1 MPNESKRQY
10 YGNILI
16 KNAPTPIVDERD
28 IALFSYLLL
37 QSPQFIFIAILIVIV
52 LAVLVIVLVLTRGLH
67 LLRSPLQPQRL
78 STQTA
83 HERKDVREQ
92 LETTTQQLVETQEQ
106 LEDSHKQLTE
116 TQRQLAEVRRQQEET
131 QRQLAKTQERLED
144 TRRQLVETQE
154 QLMAAQ
160 NQLGE
165 ARKWQGEFVIGDDLL
180 NNKAWIKLTQECV
193 TLFDELDRK
202 STSMDPRRQ
211 ELAGYVCSQLEEILE
226 RCGVTI
232 ISGDSTFDD
241 RRHRPYPA
249 VSRVAAGT
257 AIAETLSPGFVVGPR
272 VLRRARVRLAEET
285 E

>member
-1 MPNESKRQY
+1 M
-10 YGNILI
+10 
-16 KNAPTPIVDERD
+16 
-28 IALFSYLLL
+28 FSHALL
-37 QSPQFIFIAILIVIV
+37 QSQQLIFIPILIVIV
-52 LAVLVIVLVLTRGLH
+52 IVVLIVVFVLTGGLQ
-67 LLRSPLQPQRL
+67 LLRSRMQPRRL
-78 STQTA
+78 STQTV
-83 HERKDVREQ
+83 HKQEDIREQ
-92 LETTTQQLVETQEQ
+92 LEATTQ
-106 LEDSHKQLTE
+106 
-116 TQRQLAEVRRQQEET
+116 
-131 QRQLAKTQERLED
+131 
-144 TRRQLVETQE
+144 QLVETQE

-160 NQLGE
+160 EQLRE
-165 ARKWQGEFVIGDDLL
+165 ARESESQGDCLIGDDLL

-193 TLFDELDRK
+193 SLFDELDRK
-202 STSMDPRRQ
+202 SASMDPRRQ

-232 ISGDSTFDD
+232 ISGDSAFDE

>member
-1 MPNESKRQY
+1 M
-10 YGNILI
+10 
-16 KNAPTPIVDERD
+16 
-28 IALFSYLLL
+28 FSYVLW
-37 QSPQFIFIAILIVIV
+37 QSQQLIFIPILIVIV
-52 LAVLVIVLVLTRGLH
+52 VVVLIVVFVLTGGLQ
-67 LLRSPLQPQRL
+67 LLRSRMQPRRL

-83 HERKDVREQ
+83 HKQEDIREQ
-92 LETTTQQLVETQEQ
+92 LEVTTQQLVETQGQ
-106 LEDSHKQLTE
+106 LEE
-116 TQRQLAEVRRQQEET
+116 TH
-131 QRQLAKTQERLED
+131 
-144 TRRQLVETQE
+144 RQLVETQE

-160 NQLGE
+160 EQLRE
-165 ARKWQGEFVIGDDLL
+165 ARESESQGDSLIGDDLL

-202 STSMDPRRQ
+202 SASMDPRRQ
-211 ELAGYVCSQLEEILE
+211 ELASYVCSQLEEILE

-232 ISGDSTFDD
+232 ISGDSAFDE
-241 RRHRPYPA
+241 RRHRPSPA